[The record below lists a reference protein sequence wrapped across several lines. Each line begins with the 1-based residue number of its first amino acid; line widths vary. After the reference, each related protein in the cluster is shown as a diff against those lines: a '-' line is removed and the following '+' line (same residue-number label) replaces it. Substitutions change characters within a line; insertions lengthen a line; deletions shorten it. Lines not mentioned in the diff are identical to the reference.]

1 MHVSSKFSSV
11 LHLLGNNPNYYLE
24 RICKDQSKKFCP
36 SCGGPTLTRVSVT
49 LKAPDSGA
57 PNQEPELVVHLKK
70 NYQWKLRGT
79 NTDLPPPKIGHAKG
93 GGEPPI
99 ILREDQKEWERGV
112 RSEALRKRK
121 EEKRVQKALSE
132 KEKRGDDAVW
142 MDDDWV
148 PSLLAG
154 GGSRS
159 GRGMPRIGYKAPKPN
174 RRK

>member
-1 MHVSSKFSSV
+1 MTWTHRT
-11 LHLLGNNPNYYLE
+11 L

-49 LKAPDSGA
+49 LKAPDADS
-57 PNQEPELVVHLKK
+57 PNKEPELVVHLKR

-79 NTDLPPPKIGHAKG
+79 NTDLPPPRIGHAKG
-93 GGEPPI
+93 GGEPTI

-112 RSEALRKRK
+112 RSEALRRRK

-132 KEKRGDDAVW
+132 KEKRGEDAVW
-142 MDDDWV
+142 MDADWV
-148 PSLLAG
+148 PSLLSG
-154 GGSRS
+154 GGASRP
-159 GRGMPRIGYKAPKPN
+159 GHGLPRIGYKAPKPN